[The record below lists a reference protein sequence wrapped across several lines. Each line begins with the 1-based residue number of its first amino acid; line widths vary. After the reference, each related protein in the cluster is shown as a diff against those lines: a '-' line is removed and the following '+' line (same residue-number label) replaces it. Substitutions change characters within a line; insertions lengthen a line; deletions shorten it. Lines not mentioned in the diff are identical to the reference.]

1 MGLKDVKNF
10 FKNHN
15 RENDVVELNESSAT
29 VSLAA
34 EALGVEP
41 GRIAKTLAVKAKDKP
56 MLLVI
61 AGDHKLNHSKF
72 KKEFSSR
79 INMVKFKDVKKVTGH
94 PIGGVCPFA
103 NSNDLPIYLD
113 VSLKRF
119 ETVFPACG
127 SENSMIK
134 LTCDELEEYS
144 SSIKWV
150 DVSVVKK

>member
-1 MGLKDVKNF
+1 MGLKDVKIF
-10 FKNHN
+10 FEKYN
-15 RENDVVELNESSAT
+15 REEDIVQLKDSSAT

-34 EALGVEP
+34 KALNVEP
-41 GRIAKTLAVKAKDKP
+41 GRIAKTLAVTTKDKP
-56 MLLVI
+56 ILLVI

-79 INMVKFKDVKKVTGH
+79 INMVKFKDVEKVTGH

-103 NSNDLPIYLD
+103 NCNDLPIYLD
-113 VSLKRF
+113 VSLKRY

-134 LTCDELEEYS
+134 LTCDELAEYS
-144 SSIKWV
+144 ECTKWV
-150 DVSVVKK
+150 DVSVSKK